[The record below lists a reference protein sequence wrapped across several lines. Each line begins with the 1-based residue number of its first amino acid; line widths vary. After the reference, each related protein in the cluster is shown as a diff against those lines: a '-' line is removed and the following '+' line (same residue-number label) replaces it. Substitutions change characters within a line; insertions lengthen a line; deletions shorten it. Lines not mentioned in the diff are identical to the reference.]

1 MKTKRPVQSKGKL
14 ITKII
19 SNNVLNRLAVKS
31 GFKKRKYKKISPLTV
46 IISYLNFISNARFS
60 YSAWAVEMST
70 FINCTISKQGI
81 YKRITPAFVIYI
93 KLVLEKIIAAQ
104 IQSKQTKN
112 SQYFSKFK
120 NVYLQDA
127 TAFHLPLHLVDSF
140 PGNTTGGIK
149 RSVAKIQTVFNL
161 TKRCFSFFEL
171 TNYLNPD
178 IKSTPFVNQLLKADD
193 LIIRDLGYFG
203 MASFNQIIQ
212 AKAFFLSR
220 YKHNVAIKDIQSLA
234 PLNLA
239 KMLKKKKF
247 IDCHVLLSS
256 LSPTPVR
263 LVAIELP
270 SEIANA
276 RIKRARKDKRS
287 TKINHSKEYYFL
299 LGYAIYITNVPEEIW
314 SVNDISG
321 AYRCRWYIEN
331 IFKSWKSHLN
341 AHYSDPQK
349 YANLLT
355 IETHFYLLLIYVCVI
370 VMPILIMLEHY
381 LHKNKMKVQIS
392 LFKLTD
398 YIAKELKELLNLN
411 CTPKFIARIIF
422 YTKYDK
428 RSDYKNFE
436 ENLFCYDS

>member
-1 MKTKRPVQSKGKL
+1 
-14 ITKII
+14 
-19 SNNVLNRLAVKS
+19 
-31 GFKKRKYKKISPLTV
+31 
-46 IISYLNFISNARFS
+46 
-60 YSAWAVEMST
+60 MS
-70 FINCTISKQGI
+70 
-81 YKRITPAFVIYI
+81 
-93 KLVLEKIIAAQ
+93 Q
-104 IQSKQTKN
+104 IQAKPAKKTQH
-112 SQYFSKFK
+112 FSKFK

-127 TAFHLPLHLVDSF
+127 TSFRLPLHLVESF

-178 IKSTPFVNQLLKADD
+178 IKSTPFVNQLIKAGD
-193 LIIRDLGYFG
+193 LMIRDLGYFG
-203 MASFNQIIQ
+203 MDCFNQIIQ

-220 YKHNVAIKDIQSLA
+220 FKYNVAIKDIQTNE

-239 KMLKKKKF
+239 KILRKKKF
-247 IDCHVLLSS
+247 IDCQVLLSS
-256 LSPTPVR
+256 ISPTPVR

-270 SEIANA
+270 SKVANA
-276 RIKRARKDKRS
+276 RRKRARKDKRS

-314 SVNDISG
+314 SVNDICE

-341 AHYSDPQK
+341 AHYSDPEK
-349 YANLLT
+349 YANKLT
-355 IETHFYLLLIYVCVI
+355 VETHFYLLLIYVCVI
-370 VMPILIMLEHY
+370 VMPVLVMLEHY
-381 LHKNKMKVQIS
+381 LHKHKMKVQIS

-398 YIAKELKELLNLN
+398 YIAEELKELLNANFNQKL
-411 CTPKFIARIIF
+411 ISRIVF

-428 RSDYKNFE
+428 RSDYKNFNE
-436 ENLFCYDS
+436 KLFCYN